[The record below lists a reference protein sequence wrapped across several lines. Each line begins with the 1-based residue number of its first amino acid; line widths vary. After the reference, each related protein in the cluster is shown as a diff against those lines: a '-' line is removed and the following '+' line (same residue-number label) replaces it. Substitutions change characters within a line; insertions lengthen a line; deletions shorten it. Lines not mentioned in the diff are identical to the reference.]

1 MALSQIEKHELMNRT
16 KGLRDDELQVV
27 LKYIPTVSLLSEIA
41 RRQAFIN
48 DTLVNICTLWDDVTM
63 EKPIDQMDLIEQEDL
78 IKRLRRCMYYGNE

>member
-1 MALSQIEKHELMNRT
+1 MSLSQMEKYELMNRT

-48 DTLVNICTLWDDVTM
+48 DTLVNICALWDDVTM